1 MRLSLSKYL
10 FLILCLLSVNT
21 FAQKTQTKTASQVI
35 DSYFQAI
42 GGKEKA
48 LQINM
53 FSSIAIGTL
62 NSREIQL
69 EKKLML
75 PNLYYSSMKS
85 EDQILSASVFNG
97 KKGKTTIGTSEQKM
111 SRNET
116 QKLKKTRS
124 IFPEFNY
131 YNTAKYRGI
140 QKVGK
145 EDCYVL
151 EIENSRVF
159 YSTITGLKVKGT
171 STQNKGNELFIQHL
185 YFSNYV
191 EIEGLLFP
199 SRLVLEVGTSTIE
212 FLTRSLSLN
221 TDVTEKD
228 FDL

>member
-1 MRLSLSKYL
+1 V
-10 FLILCLLSVNT
+10 SVYT
-21 FAQKTQTKTASQVI
+21 FAQKTQTKTVSEVI
-35 DSYFQAI
+35 DTYFQAI

-48 LQINM
+48 LQIDT
-53 FSSIAIGTL
+53 FSSISIGTL

-75 PNLYYSSMKS
+75 PNLYYTAMKS
-85 EDQILSASVFNG
+85 EDQILSTSVFNG
-97 KKGKTTIGTSEQKM
+97 KKGKTTQGSSEQKM
-111 SRNET
+111 GRNET
-116 QKLKKTRS
+116 KTLKKGRS

-131 YNTAKYRGI
+131 YHTAKYRGI
-140 QKVGK
+140 QKASN
-145 EDCYVL
+145 EDCHVL
-151 EIENSRVF
+151 EIGNSRIF
-159 YSTITGLKVKGT
+159 YSTKTGLKVKGT
-171 STQNKGNELFIQHL
+171 STQEKDDELFIQHL

-199 SRLVLEVGTSTIE
+199 SCLVLEVGTSKIE